1 MSNNNNVRNAVSQ
14 IAQQIENLARQV
26 QDKLA
31 QGKSAQGGDLIG
43 VANELVRN
51 SSTFTFTLGELFALE
66 ESGKK
71 KVKTTVVSN
80 PNNTTATATAS
91 TTSANAG
98 RNYHNVRDSLGRFS
112 RV

>member
-1 MSNNNNVRNAVSQ
+1 MSNTNVRNAVSQ

-31 QGKSAQGGDLIG
+31 QGGDLIP

-51 SSTFTFTLGELFALE
+51 SSTFTFALGELFALE
-66 ESGKK
+66 EGVKTK
-71 KVKTTVVSN
+71 RVKTTVVSN
-80 PNNTTATATAS
+80 PSGTAQA
-91 TTSANAG
+91 
-98 RNYHNVRDSLGRFS
+98 RPNYHNVRDSLGRFR

>member
-1 MSNNNNVRNAVSQ
+1 MSNTKSIVRNEVSKL
-14 IAQQIENLARQV
+14 AQQIETLARQV

-31 QGKSAQGGDLIG
+31 SGADPIG

-51 SSTFTFTLGELFALE
+51 SSTFTFALGEMFAIE

-71 KVKTTVVSN
+71 VRSTTISN
-80 PNNTTATATAS
+80 PSGTQFNK
-91 TTSANAG
+91 
-98 RNYHNVRDSLGRFS
+98 NYHNVRDSLGRFS

>member
-1 MSNNNNVRNAVSQ
+1 MSNTNVRNAVSQ

-31 QGKSAQGGDLIG
+31 QGGDLIP

-51 SSTFTFTLGELFALE
+51 SSTFTFALGELFALE
-66 ESGKK
+66 ETAKSGKK
-71 KVKTTVVSN
+71 VKATVISN
-80 PNNTTATATAS
+80 PSGTAQA
-91 TTSANAG
+91 
-98 RNYHNVRDSLGRFS
+98 RPNYHNVRDSLGRFR

>member
-1 MSNNNNVRNAVSQ
+1 MSNNKNVRNAVSQ

-26 QDKLA
+26 QTKITQND
-31 QGKSAQGGDLIG
+31 DLIS
-43 VANELVRN
+43 VANELIRN
-51 SSTFTFTLGELFALE
+51 SSTFTFALGELFALE

-80 PNNTTATATAS
+80 PNGTSTAS
-91 TTSANAG
+91 ATQP
-98 RNYHNVRDSLGRFS
+98 RPNYHNVRDSLGRFR